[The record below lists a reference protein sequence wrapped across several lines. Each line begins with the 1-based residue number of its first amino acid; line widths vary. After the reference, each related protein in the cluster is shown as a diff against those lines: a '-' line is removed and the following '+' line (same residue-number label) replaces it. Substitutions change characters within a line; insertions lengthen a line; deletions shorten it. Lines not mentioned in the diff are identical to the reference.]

1 MFQHLKG
8 GSELKICME
17 SWPRRSPGIFVHSI
31 RLGAK
36 GSGRMPLRMIYVD
49 GGVVIK
55 IQTLDLKVNLHY
67 HYITNKTVAKTHP

>member
-1 MFQHLKG
+1 MNKKN
-8 GSELKICME
+8 SK
-17 SWPRRSPGIFVHSI
+17 SWPGRSPGISVHSI

-36 GSGRMPLRMIYVD
+36 GSGRMPSRVIYVD

-67 HYITNKTVAKTHP
+67 HSITNKTVAKTHP